1 MRRTD
6 DVSLWPWPLSY
17 WALPF
22 GRYGTF
28 CVSALIGLWP
38 WPLTFWLWNWCSM
51 SHVSSGNRLLILL
64 ILRLFVF
71 ALRAIGPTRLR
82 QITWPCNLDLWPS
95 RRWRLWL
102 MQVFVL
108 HSCTKSE
115 VRRPWHS
122 EDMAHDVLAL
132 MSLATLTFDRLTLKL
147 VRKSHLRWGTFL
159 PNLGTLGFWFT
170 NYSLCTRW
178 AVWETDGRRK
188 ATFLYGQWHNNS
200 ETELRIHEPL

>member
-6 DVSLWPWPLSY
+6 DVSLWPLLLDLVGHTHLVYTLSEY
-17 WALPF
+17 Q
-22 GRYGTF
+22 GQIS
-28 CVSALIGLWP
+28 V
-38 WPLTFWLWNWCSM
+38 
-51 SHVSSGNRLLILL
+51 

-71 ALRAIGPTRLR
+71 SLWAIGPIRLR
-82 QITWPCNLDLWPS
+82 VTTWPCNLDLWPS

-188 ATFLYGQWHNNS
+188 ATLMPRS
-200 ETELRIHEPL
+200 LRTVA